1 MKELNNNKYLSTS
14 EVAKIL
20 GISRVA
26 VFQKIKASLIPAEK
40 IGRNYAVKI
49 EDLTKALEKTLTDDR
64 KNEIDA
70 AVKKVVDE
78 YGKTLRM
85 LGRE

>member
-1 MKELNNNKYLSTS
+1 MEKINDKKYLSTS
-14 EVAKIL
+14 EVAKML

-26 VFQKIKASLIPAEK
+26 VFQKIKAGLIPAEK
-40 IGRNYAVKI
+40 IGRNYAVLALN
-49 EDLTKALEKTLTDDR
+49 LTNALEGTLTDER
-64 KNEIDA
+64 KKEIDV

-78 YGKTLRM
+78 YGETLRL

>member
-26 VFQKIKASLIPAEK
+26 VFQKIKAGLIPAEK
-40 IGRNYAVKI
+40 IGRNYAVKA
-49 EDLTKALEKTLTDDR
+49 EDLTKALEKTLTDER
-64 KNEIDA
+64 KNEIDV

>member
-1 MKELNNNKYLSTS
+1 MKEINNNKYLSTS
-14 EVAKIL
+14 EVATIL

-26 VFQKIKASLIPAEK
+26 VFQKIKAGLIPAEK
-40 IGRNYAVKI
+40 IGRNYAVKVG
-49 EDLTKALEKTLTDDR
+49 DLTKALEKTLTEDR
-64 KNEIDA
+64 KKEIDE

-85 LGRE
+85 LGKE

>member
-1 MKELNNNKYLSTS
+1 MKEIKNTKYLSTS

-26 VFQKIKASLIPAEK
+26 VFQKIKAGLIPAQK
-40 IGRNYAVKI
+40 IGRNYAVKT
-49 EDLTKALEKTLTDDR
+49 EDITKALEGTLTEDR
-64 KNEIDA
+64 KMEIDEA
-70 AVKKVVDE
+70 IKKVVEE
-78 YGKTLRM
+78 YGKTLQM